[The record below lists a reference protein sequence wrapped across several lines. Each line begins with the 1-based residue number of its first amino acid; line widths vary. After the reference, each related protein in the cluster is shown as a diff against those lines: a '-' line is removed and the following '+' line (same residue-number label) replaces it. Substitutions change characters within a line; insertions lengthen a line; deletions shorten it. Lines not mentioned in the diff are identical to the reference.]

1 MKLLI
6 QIGICFMC
14 LTPVFGQNLENLDE
28 ITKRKFMEFKG
39 SLTIGANFYHTTA
52 DRGQQNPFS
61 YIISG
66 TPVLS
71 IYGFDLPLSFT
82 FASQQ
87 FSVAGPNT
95 DMFDRYGMSPY
106 YKWVTVH
113 AGYRNVSFSPY
124 TLNNHNFLGGGFELK
139 PGKWRIGFVYG
150 RFTDAIEEDTTAS
163 NPLGPS
169 YKRKGYAAKLGYGD
183 NKNHIEFSFLKAKDD
198 VNSIE
203 QPTFTDISPAENL
216 SVGLSGKLTF
226 LKNFSIETHLGVSAF
241 TEDITARELSA
252 YEDLPLLNLRQFYQ
266 PKASSRVDFAGD
278 VSLNFQQSWY
288 SVKAQYMRIDPEY
301 ETMGSYYFNNDIE
314 RYTIA
319 PNFTFWKGKLTLGGS
334 IGIQQDNLL
343 KDKAATTR
351 RVISSTNMQVNPF
364 PQFSVNAQYSN
375 YATEQS
381 SGLVKLNDTIRV
393 FQVNHSISITPSY
406 FIAKEQFYHTFVLA
420 LSKQTLQDKNRF
432 TENYTE
438 SVTNNANFNYQ
449 LRNNQF
455 AYTLSGGLNYL
466 KLNNVSQELNRYGF
480 SAGAEK
486 GLWEEK
492 VKLGLNGMYNI
503 SRADGQGDGF
513 ILTNTLNISYIPSPA
528 HAFIIRG
535 QSILNR
541 TSFEYNDYMLSV
553 NYNFNF

>member
-1 MKLLI
+1 MAPLL
-6 QIGICFMC
+6 G
-14 LTPVFGQNLENLDE
+14 LSQNLENLDE
-28 ITKRKFMEFKG
+28 FTKRKFLAFRG
-39 SLTIGANFYHTTA
+39 SLSVGSNYYYSTA

-61 YIISG
+61 YILSG
-66 TPVLS
+66 TPIVS

-95 DMFDRYGMSPY
+95 DIFDRYGMSPY

-150 RFTDAIEEDTTAS
+150 RFADAIEEDTTAA

-169 YKRKGYAAKLGYGD
+169 YKRTGYAAKVGYGS
-183 NKNHIEFSFLKAKDD
+183 NNNFIEMSFLKAKDD
-198 VNSIE
+198 INSISE
-203 QPTFTDISPAENL
+203 PQATNISPAENL
-216 SVGLSGKLTF
+216 SIGLSGKVTF
-226 LKNFSIETHLGVSAF
+226 WKRFSLAANVGASAF
-241 TEDITARELSA
+241 TEDIRVSELNA
-252 YEDLPLLNLRQFYQ
+252 YEDFPVNLSSIFQPRASTRLN
-266 PKASSRVDFAGD
+266 FAGD
-278 VSLNFQQSWY
+278 VSLSFQQAWY
-288 SVKAQYMRIDPEY
+288 AIKAEYMRIDPEY
-301 ETMGSYYFNNDIE
+301 QTMGSYYFNNDLE

-319 PNFTFWKGKLTLGGS
+319 PNFTFWQGRLALGGS
-334 IGIQQDNLL
+334 VGVQRDNLL
-343 KDKAATTR
+343 DNKAATTQ
-351 RVISSTNMQVNPF
+351 RVISSTNLQVNPF

-381 SGLVKLNDTIRV
+381 SGLVQLNDTIRV
-393 FQVNHSISITPSY
+393 FQVNHSVSVTPTY
-406 FIAKEQFYHTFVLA
+406 FIAKKQFYHTFVLA
-420 LSKQTLQDKNRF
+420 MSKQTLQDRNRF
-432 TENYTE
+432 TENFTE
-438 SVTNNANFNYQ
+438 SATNNANFNYQ

-455 AYTLSGGLNYL
+455 SYTLSGGVNYL
-466 KLNNVSQELNRYGF
+466 DLTNMAQKIKRYGF

-486 GLWEEK
+486 GFWEDK
-492 VKLGLNGMYNI
+492 VKIGVNGMFNL
-503 SRADGQGDGF
+503 SQADGNGDGY
-513 ILTNTLNISYIPSPA
+513 ILTNTLNLAFIPAPA

-541 TSFEYNDYMLSV
+541 TSFQYEDYMLSA

>member
-1 MKLLI
+1 MKRLI

-14 LTPVFGQNLENLDE
+14 LNSAFGQNLENLDE
-28 ITKRKFMEFKG
+28 ITKRQFIAFRG
-39 SLTIGANFYHTTA
+39 SLSVGANFYHTTA
-52 DRGQQNPFS
+52 DRGQQDPFS
-61 YIISG
+61 YMLSG
-66 TPVLS
+66 TPILS

-82 FASQQ
+82 FASQK
-87 FSVAGPNT
+87 FAVAGPNT
-95 DMFDRYGMSPY
+95 DIFDRYGMSPY

-150 RFTDAIEEDTTAS
+150 RFADAIEEDTTKV

-169 YKRKGYAAKLGYGD
+169 YKRKGYAGKVGYGD
-183 NKNHIEFSFLKAKDD
+183 NKNYIEFSFLKAKDD
-198 VNSIE
+198 VNSIA
-203 QPTFTDISPAENL
+203 QPEATDISPAENL
-216 SVGLSGKLTF
+216 SVGLSGKVSF
-226 LKNFSIETHLGVSAF
+226 LKHFSIETHLGASAF
-241 TEDITARELSA
+241 TRDIRAAELDV
-252 YEDLPLLNLRQFYQ
+252 YGDFPLLNLRQFYQ
-266 PKASSRVDFAGD
+266 PRASSRVNFAGD
-278 VSLNFQQSWY
+278 VSLNYQQSWY
-288 SVKAQYMRIDPEY
+288 AIKAKYSRIDPEY
-301 ETMGSYYFNNDIE
+301 ETMGSYYFNNDLA

-319 PNFTFWKGKLTLGGS
+319 PSFTFWKGRLTLGGS
-334 IGIQQDNLL
+334 IGVQRDNLL
-343 KDKAATTR
+343 DNKAATTK

-381 SGLVKLNDTIRV
+381 SGLVRLNDTIRV
-393 FQVNHSISITPSY
+393 FQVNHSISVTPSY
-406 FIAKEQFYHTFVLA
+406 FIAKKQFYHTFVLA

-432 TENYTE
+432 TEDFTE
-438 SVTNNANFNYQ
+438 SATNNANFNYQ

-455 AYTLSGGLNYL
+455 GYTLSGGLNYL
-466 KLNNVSQELNRYGF
+466 KLVNISQELKRYGL

-486 GLWEEK
+486 GFLEEK
-492 VKLGLNGMYNI
+492 VKLGLSGMYNI
-503 SRADGQGDGF
+503 SRANGGSDGF
-513 ILTNTLNISYIPSPA
+513 ILTNTLNISYIPAPA

-541 TSFEYNDYMLSV
+541 TSYAYNDYMMSI